1 MIKRIIPIYEN
12 QTPLVV
18 LELIQGHKISTIMSR
33 DVVSVSPD
41 VTMRDVKKMMK
52 ERGISGMPVVFNRR
66 LVGII
71 SVEDLLNAL
80 EAGLMDDPV
89 EKHMSRNPVVL
100 EEQMPVSFAID
111 YFENYSYN
119 RFPVLNEN
127 KELVGMLTGRD
138 IIMHMI
144 SAMNSEIRRLE
155 ELARD
160 GTHTEIGNIIRRYAV
175 VQNDFKNAGKA
186 SSEIKTILR
195 EHEVDRKIIRA
206 VATAIYELEINQVV
220 HSRGGEIVC
229 RISDRAVE
237 VLARDR
243 GPGIEDI
250 DLALSEG
257 FSTATDWIRSMG
269 FGAGMGLPNVKRVS
283 DEFNIQSSSTGTEI
297 KVVVHLPEADEPDE
311 TGNLDNNIKK
321 I

>member
-1 MIKRIIPIYEN
+1 METKIKKIIPIYEN

-18 LELIQGHKISTIMSR
+18 LELIQGHKISEVMSR
-33 DVVSVSPD
+33 KVISVTPD
-41 VTMRDVKKMMK
+41 ETMVEVKKLMK
-52 ERGISGMPVVFNRR
+52 DSGISGMPVIKNRR
-66 LVGII
+66 LLGVI

-89 EKHMSRNPVVL
+89 QKHMSKNPVVL
-100 EEQMPVSFAID
+100 EEQMPISFAID

-127 KELVGMLTGRD
+127 KEVVGMLTGRD

-144 SAMNSEIRRLE
+144 AVMNREIRRLE
-155 ELARD
+155 ELAQD

-175 VQNDFKNAGKA
+175 VQNDFKNAGRA
-186 SSEIKTILR
+186 SSEIKAILR

-220 HSRGGEIVC
+220 HSLGGEIVC
-229 RISDRAVE
+229 RISDAAVE

-243 GPGIEDI
+243 GPGIKDI

-257 FSTATDWIRSMG
+257 YSTATDWIRSMG
-269 FGAGMGLPNVKRVS
+269 FGAGMGLPNIKRVS
-283 DEFNIQSSSTGTEI
+283 DEFEISSSERGTEI
-297 KVVVHLPEADEPDE
+297 RVVVNIPDSSV
-311 TGNLDNNIKK
+311 
-321 I
+321 

>member
-1 MIKRIIPIYEN
+1 MIKKFIPVYEN
-12 QTPLVV
+12 QKPLIV
-18 LELIQGHKISTIMSR
+18 LELIQGHKISEIMSR
-33 DVVSVSPD
+33 NVISVTPD
-41 VTMRDVKKMMK
+41 VTMREVKTMMK
-52 ERGISGMPVVFNRR
+52 ERGISGMPVVQNKR
-66 LVGII
+66 LIGII

-80 EAGLMDDPV
+80 EAGHMEDTV
-89 EKHMSRNPVVL
+89 EKHMSRNPVII

-111 YFENYSYN
+111 YFENYSFN

-144 SAMNSEIRRLE
+144 NVMNREIQRLE

-160 GTHTEIGNIIRRYAV
+160 GAHTEIGNIIRRYAV

-186 SSEIKTILR
+186 ASEIKSILR
-195 EHEVDRKIIRA
+195 EHEVDRKTIRS

-220 HSRGGEIVC
+220 HSLGGEILC
-229 RISDRAVE
+229 RISDEYVE
-237 VLARDR
+237 ILARDR
-243 GPGIEDI
+243 GPGIVDV

-257 FSTATDWIRSMG
+257 YSTATDWIRSMG
-269 FGAGMGLPNVKRVS
+269 FGAGMGLPNIKRVS
-283 DEFNIQSSSTGTEI
+283 DEFVINSSESGTEI
-297 KVVVHLPEADEPDE
+297 RVVINLPAN
-311 TGNLDNNIKK
+311 TGSLDNQPKK